1 MSELFLTALDLWT
14 LLTLVQLTPFV
25 TKQAEPKRT
34 EYTKKIER
42 NGKTFTVIDS
52 MKGHDYLQLWAE
64 RNGEEVYQHA
74 MREYNEKHEYR
85 EENNTQPEG
94 GQ

>member
-1 MSELFLTALDLWT
+1 MTARGLWT

-25 TKQAEPKRT
+25 TKRAEPKRS

-42 NGKTFTVIDS
+42 NGKTYTVVDS
-52 MKGHDYLQLWAE
+52 LKGHDYLQLWAD
-64 RNGEEVYQHA
+64 RNAEEVYQHA
-74 MREYNEKHEYR
+74 MREYNEKHGYR
-85 EENNTQPEG
+85 EENDAQPEA